1 MICYHDRQY
10 CTAACAN
17 DQCSL
22 MLTEAVKEGARKA
35 QLPISMGDRSKHCEI
50 YMPIRPSTP
59 SSSAETGDS

>member
-1 MICYHDRQY
+1 MICYRDRQY

-22 MLTEAVKEGARKA
+22 MLTEAVKEAAIRA
-35 QLPISMGDRSKHCEI
+35 ELPVSIGNRSKGCEL
-50 YMPIRPSTP
+50 YRPIRPSVP